1 MAGLLVAVDP
11 SGVVDVL
18 ATACGGVLS
27 CGHDV
32 ATECGGLLGF
42 GSADAELS
50 IGGFEKKV

>member
-27 CGHDV
+27 CGRDV

-42 GSADAELS
+42 GRADAELS